1 MPRRSV
7 GTARMACSHPSDRIG
22 RLFRHPSGQDELLDK
37 SCEEELDAQ
46 RGGPVECSGRTFENA
61 EKT

>member
-1 MPRRSV
+1 M
-7 GTARMACSHPSDRIG
+7 ARSHPSDRIG

-37 SCEEELDAQ
+37 SCEEELDAR